1 MTTEDGLP
9 RMLSEALLC
18 GLEVVFNSEEI
29 KTIPKERDPNEFAKS
44 FLNALTGKW
53 GPKVA
58 SKYVEGES

>member
-53 GPKVA
+53 GSQEA